1 MAFIVWD
8 EVYATG
14 IASIDEQHKHLVSLI
29 NRMFEALSQKK
40 GKEEVLYV
48 IEEMSRY
55 ARCHFLAE
63 ELLMEKAGCPDIAE
77 HRLFHDA
84 FSSKVDDFLFKY
96 KQDEEALSAEVT
108 IFLTNWLNEHLS
120 STDHKYLKNVKNLDL
135 PDCNVS

>member
-8 EVYATG
+8 EVYETD
-14 IASIDEQHKHLVSLI
+14 IRSIDEQHKHLVSLL
-29 NRMFEALSQKK
+29 NRMLEALSQKK

-48 IEEMSRY
+48 IEEMNQF

-63 ELLMEKAGCPDIAE
+63 ELLMEKAGYPDLAE

-96 KQDEEALSAEVT
+96 RQNDESLSAEVT

-120 STDHKYLKNVKNLDL
+120 SIDSRYIQSIKSLDL
-135 PDCNVS
+135 PD